1 MHMPAFANDEAFN
14 TEAWGKPKGAVIEP
28 QIQAASISA
37 LAWSLLLT
45 RMIGACDGNHVLEHC
60 AVLIIFV

>member
-1 MHMPAFANDEAFN
+1 MHMPAFANDEASN
-14 TEAWGKPKGAVIEP
+14 TEARGKPKGAVIEP

-45 RMIGACDGNHVLEHC
+45 LVVETIYLSTAQY
-60 AVLIIFV
+60 